1 MQLKHLH
8 KETMV
13 EEIPSRW
20 YVEAIQDTFIF
31 LQMLTPKFDH
41 LGHVLGPV
49 KHGIGGR

>member
-1 MQLKHLH
+1 
-8 KETMV
+8 MV